1 MESALSV
8 YGGHTCGPAAAA
20 AEVVVV
26 PQNFPAPASL
36 VAVPQSFPAPASLV
50 VGGTHDHA
58 SSVLWGHR
66 RAFIGHAATAGF
78 MAAAVGFTVRRGRTL
93 GFRKLFHSVSA
104 PKDVVYIGFLYGLG
118 DVSQQLITQTRKT
131 LSLPRDRREWDL
143 SVDCKGVASAGLVGG
158 TVIGTF
164 NHYWYTFLDKFI
176 RGTSLRCVVKK
187 VLLDQLSLPIPIA
200 AFLVAMSVVKAKP
213 DVFEEL
219 KAKFLTT
226 YMYGSI
232 LWPTTQF
239 FNFMFIPTF
248 HRILFIGCVE
258 FMWTNVLCFMV
269 DLEIDKDDPLSHLD

>member
-1 MESALSV
+1 MTKTTLCKLEMESAMK
-8 YGGHTCGPAAAA
+8 
-20 AEVVVV
+20 VVGAGSDVIV
-26 PQNFPAPASL
+26 ST
-36 VAVPQSFPAPASLV
+36 SFPKGASITSS
-50 VGGTHDHA
+50 THDA
-58 SSVLWGHR
+58 RSTIWGHR
-66 RAFIGHAATAGF
+66 RALIGNATAAGV
-78 MAAAVGFTVRRGRTL
+78 MAAAIGFTIRRGKTL

-104 PKDVVYIGFLYGLG
+104 PKDVVYIGLLYGLG

-131 LSLPRDRREWDL
+131 LAQPQDKRDWSV
-143 SVDCKGVASAGLVGG
+143 SVDWKGATSSGLVGG

-176 RGTSLRCVVKK
+176 RGTSLKSVVKK
-187 VLLDQLSLPIPIA
+187 VLLDQMSLPIPIA
-200 AFLVAMSVVKAKP
+200 AFLVAMSIARAKP

-239 FNFMFIPTF
+239 FNFMFVPAF

-258 FMWTNVLCFMV
+258 FLWTNVMCFMV
-269 DLEIDKDDPLSHLD
+269 DLEMEKDDPLSHMD